1 MDFQLKQLNG
11 YGVCNVL
18 VNLDILRIVS
28 FHCMILFSVLAHVVC
43 KPANWPAPGGWDQQ
57 LNLKPA

>member
-43 KPANWPAPGGWDQQ
+43 KPAN
-57 LNLKPA
+57 